1 MADEGF
7 EAFHVP
13 QQSRRDKLRVTL
25 QNNPPQRFTPTLA
38 MPAAKTSF
46 TLHPYTPTSN
56 PPFSHPFFSDSHQ
69 NDDALRR
76 PNELRRSV
84 PLGPFTGYASVLKRS
99 RFLKPAQQ
107 LLEDFCGSGRSD
119 SNPPPPNYLSGRVK
133 DPTTDDRVDVQLKN
147 SRLTI
152 MLEEVYKKYKLYCQ
166 QMESVVA
173 SFETIDGLG
182 DAAPYISFAI
192 KAILKH
198 FGCLKNA
205 ILDKLQTRG
214 KKPLADDF
222 GLVKD
227 EARGSSDGGQNPSHL
242 SLTNNPHQSASRCQ
256 RGLPEHAV
264 AVLRTWLF
272 EHFLHPYPSDSEK
285 QMLAQQTGLSRTQV
299 SNWFINSRVRIWKP
313 MVEEIHI
320 LETQQAQT
328 TSDASLHPCLEL
340 PLQLGILPPTTSTQN
355 AQETQTKRSRKND
368 HRGVPEQSDQTQR
381 RISAYGGSHE
391 VSLVLSLQAKK

>member
-38 MPAAKTSF
+38 MPAANTSF
-46 TLHPYTPTSN
+46 TFHSHTPTSN
-56 PPFSHPFFSDSHQ
+56 PPFSHSFFSDSHQ

-119 SNPPPPNYLSGRVK
+119 SNPTPPNYLSGRVK
-133 DPTTDDRVDVQLKN
+133 DPIPDDRVEVQLKN

-214 KKPLADDF
+214 VKPLADDF
-222 GLVKD
+222 GHVKD
-227 EARGSSDGGQNPSHL
+227 EARASSEGGQNPSNL
-242 SLTNNPHQSASRCQ
+242 SLTNNPHQSALRCQ

-340 PLQLGILPPTTSTQN
+340 PLQLGILPPTTSTQ
-355 AQETQTKRSRKND
+355 TKRSRKND

-381 RISAYGGSHE
+381 RNSAYGGSHE